1 MLQIEEWEGQ
11 LDSIS
16 TVIWDDMTPGKMV
29 LHRGVGGGT
38 AKRIWDAY
46 ENGEVLPG
54 YVHKNGGLVSTSLS
68 LNQAM
73 GFMSSSYPVRLK
85 ILFDDDDRGFGFGN
99 DFELSDEVEILL
111 DRGTKFEVL
120 QINEILPDDLTDVE
134 KQRFRNVPYVLELVV
149 RIVD

>member
-1 MLQIEEWEGQ
+1 
-11 LDSIS
+11 
-16 TVIWDDMTPGKMV
+16 
-29 LHRGVGGGT
+29 
-38 AKRIWDAY
+38 
-46 ENGEVLPG
+46 
-54 YVHKNGGLVSTSLS
+54 VHKNGGLVSTSLS